1 MANLMDYLDWRGDL
15 TLEISPFNEVDAL
28 ILAELAAQDEH
39 VEAYLLSRNYG
50 HQMALTC
57 GLDHADGDAV
67 ITMDGDLQHP
77 PELIPEL
84 LRLWEAGNE
93 IVQTKRMATE
103 DAGFFKNLTSAAY
116 YKLINT

>member
-1 MANLMDYLDWRGDL
+1 M
-15 TLEISPFNEVDAL
+15 NELSKQDA
-28 ILAELAAQDEH
+28 H

-50 HQMALTC
+50 HQMAITC
-57 GLDHADGDAV
+57 GMDNAEGDAI

-77 PELIPEL
+77 PELIPQM

-103 DAGFFKNLTSAAY
+103 DAGFFKNITSSVY
-116 YKLINT
+116 YKLTERKQTFTPNNSKRNRTFRRS